1 MPYVVA
7 ALLLVAAVAVTN
19 LVLTLGVVSRLR
31 EHAEQLAT
39 VARPGPSELVLG
51 IGERPDEFSA
61 QTVTDET
68 VSVRSLA
75 TPALVGFFSPTCST
89 CAEWIPR
96 FVSAAE
102 SLPGG
107 ATQALAVVVSTAD
120 TTAEVAE
127 LRRVAQVVVEPVD
140 GPVSRAFRVRGFP
153 ALCRLGTDGTVHST
167 DNWTA
172 LSPWVQRDRVA

>member
-1 MPYVVA
+1 MPIMVA

-31 EHAEQLAT
+31 EHAAQLAAG
-39 VARPGPSELVLG
+39 ARPGPSEMLLG
-51 IGERPDEFSA
+51 AGERPGDFSA
-61 QTVTDET
+61 RTVADGT
-68 VSVRSLA
+68 VSARSLA
-75 TPALVGFFSPTCST
+75 APALVGFFSPTCSACT
-89 CAEWIPR
+89 EWIPR

-120 TTAEVAE
+120 TTTEVAE
-127 LRRVAQVVVEPVD
+127 LRRVAQVVVEPID
-140 GPVSRAFRVRGFP
+140 GPVARAFRVRGFP
-153 ALCRLGTDGTVHST
+153 ALCRLGTDGTVHSS

-172 LSPWVQRDRVA
+172 VSPWVQRDRVA